1 MERNSSPAP
10 RNAVP
15 RSIDRHISQGPA
27 RPGHKADVAGRKPP
41 ASVRERA
48 DFCSSFL
55 AERGCLAP
63 DKPARA
69 KKDAAA

>member
-1 MERNSSPAP
+1 MARNVSPVP

-15 RSIDRHISQGPA
+15 CSIDRRLCQDPA
-27 RPGHKADVAGRKPP
+27 CPVHSSSINDRKPP
-41 ASVRERA
+41 GSVRERA

-63 DKPARA
+63 EKPG
-69 KKDAAA
+69 KDAAA